1 MKKLIS
7 AYAIE
12 NTGTAHVDVSGFDVP
27 KLPLGTVR
35 VEKIDFVDTFKKQV
49 TRDVSYWKFED
60 NVITVKTAI
69 HEDIELVINLVQ
81 EVAIKVLQPR
91 YEMKFGQR
99 GLPKGF
105 DFGVVVWGTKKKV
118 KKPITN
124 DENEEDEFAAFRN
137 ANFEADLRIKTQK
150 AARRAKLKAEK
161 SGEQMES
168 KNSITRDRLQQ
179 LIKEEYNK
187 LNEEIDSTGIRTVV
201 NSASKLLD
209 AIAAF
214 EKDLPPK
221 SVEAT
226 IIHTS
231 ELKKSL
237 EDMVSNPASYLVK
250 PVKMV
255 SLRSVKEGKE
265 IGNDPN
271 KLEEV
276 EPAAYKALPSSYK
289 NDHALT
295 FYYDENGRLCATHD
309 LGGEFCWNGKKWSRA
324 Q

>member
-1 MKKLIS
+1 M
-7 AYAIE
+7 
-12 NTGTAHVDVSGFDVP
+12 G
-27 KLPLGTVR
+27 
-35 VEKIDFVDTFKKQV
+35 
-49 TRDVSYWKFED
+49 
-60 NVITVKTAI
+60 
-69 HEDIELVINLVQ
+69 
-81 EVAIKVLQPR
+81 
-91 YEMKFGQR
+91 
-99 GLPKGF
+99 
-105 DFGVVVWGTKKKV
+105 
-118 KKPITN
+118 
-124 DENEEDEFAAFRN
+124 
-137 ANFEADLRIKTQK
+137 
-150 AARRAKLKAEK
+150 
-161 SGEQMES
+161 
-168 KNSITRDRLQQ
+168 NSITRDRLQQ

-226 IIHTS
+226 VVHTS

-255 SLRSVKEGKE
+255 SLRAVKEGKE
-265 IGNDPN
+265 IGNDPG

-295 FYYDENGRLCATHD
+295 FYYDENDKLYATHD
-309 LGGEFCWNGKKWSRA
+309 LGGEFCWTGKKWTRTAMPKRIKRPSGWSWE
-324 Q
+324 QWEKNNSK